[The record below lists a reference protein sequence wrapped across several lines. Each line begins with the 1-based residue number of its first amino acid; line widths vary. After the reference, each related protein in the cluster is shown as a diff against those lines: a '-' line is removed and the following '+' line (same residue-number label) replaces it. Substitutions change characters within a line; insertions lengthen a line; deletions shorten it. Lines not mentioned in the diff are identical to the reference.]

1 MSDPPDAPPDSGLP
15 EGVSLETAS
24 GVAVLRVSFDGDD
37 ERAEERARMAQA
49 ERDERAE
56 TTVLRHPE
64 TNVPVEIIGTAHVS
78 ALAARQTR
86 ELILRTKPDVVVL
99 ELDPRR
105 LASMLRD
112 AQLRTPARHLAE
124 TNVQT
129 HLDALRVLYRGR
141 TVQVIGGLAYAAV
154 GAVLGSTPGAE
165 FLAAIDAAKETGA
178 TVALGD
184 ADAAV
189 TTSRLF
195 ARTKW
200 RKALRRAADRSNR
213 SHRSS
218 PERERSENDAET
230 DDAFFRRDETARLV
244 AERRGPPL
252 GDDAKKKSA
261 SKKKKTRAPV
271 FVTFP
276 DGSERPAPVP
286 TPEAALRLMADAG
299 CDARGAERGAWH
311 LVMHADPD
319 PEDLLAVRACA
330 AKVVELVR
338 SEAYLEKHGTFDG
351 DEKEK
356 EKTTNGTPTRGHVS
370 YSGGWAMD
378 QTLRAD
384 RDLVLAHSLYRS
396 ASGEISKNGAAP
408 RRVVGVVGA
417 AHVRGVKREWPEVR
431 ETRSVARFE
440 RALTLTPEECTLEG
454 ARARFGRDAVGW
466 WDQPGYSETAAAAA
480 AGLGVLGLSGFGARR
495 AETTSVQNALASR
508 VSSRLNRAAWFG
520 VASVVGAGVI
530 GTALTAHAMVEL
542 GRFAAKL
549 ERAAMAAEA
558 SGLAAPKKNE
568 LRSERWFETD
578 ALGRS
583 VKNVFV
589 DAVNV
594 ARPYETRGGR
604 GVEDDV
610 ER

>member
-37 ERAEERARMAQA
+37 ERARRDAEERARMARA

-99 ELDPRR
+99 ELDPNR

-184 ADAAV
+184 ADANV
-189 TTSRLF
+189 TTKRLF

-213 SHRSS
+213 SNRSS
-218 PERERSENDAET
+218 PETARSESDAER
-230 DDAFFRRDETARLV
+230 A
-244 AERRGPPL
+244 PPL
-252 GDDAKKKSA
+252 GDDATKKNKT
-261 SKKKKTRAPV
+261 TRAPV
-271 FVTFP
+271 SVTFP

-286 TPEAALRLMADAG
+286 TPEAAVRLMADAG

-351 DEKEK
+351 DVTCTETETETET
-356 EKTTNGTPTRGHVS
+356 EKTTSGTPTEGRVS

-396 ASGEISKNGAAP
+396 ASGAVSKNGNNIAP

-417 AHVRGVKREWPEVR
+417 AHVRGVKREWPKVR
-431 ETRSVARFE
+431 EQSSVNRFDS
-440 RALTLTPEECTLEG
+440 ALALTPEECTLEG
-454 ARARFGRDAVGW
+454 ARLRFGRDAVGW

-495 AETTSVQNALASR
+495 VSSTTSVQNALATR
-508 VSSRLNRAAWFG
+508 VSSRLNRLAWFG
-520 VASVVGAGVI
+520 VASVVGAGVV

-594 ARPYETRGGR
+594 ARPYDTRGGR
-604 GVEDDV
+604 WGEDDV

>member
-37 ERAEERARMAQA
+37 ERARRDAEERARMARA

-99 ELDPRR
+99 ELDPNR

-184 ADAAV
+184 ADANV
-189 TTSRLF
+189 TTKSLF

-213 SHRSS
+213 SNRSS
-218 PERERSENDAET
+218 PETARSESDAER
-230 DDAFFRRDETARLV
+230 A
-244 AERRGPPL
+244 PPL
-252 GDDAKKKSA
+252 GDDATKKNKT
-261 SKKKKTRAPV
+261 TRAPV
-271 FVTFP
+271 SVTFP
-276 DGSERPAPVP
+276 DGSERPAPVA
-286 TPEAALRLMADAG
+286 TPEAAVRLMADAG

-351 DEKEK
+351 DVTCTETET
-356 EKTTNGTPTRGHVS
+356 EKTTSGTPTEGRVS
-370 YSGGWAMD
+370 FSGGWAMD

-396 ASGEISKNGAAP
+396 ASGAVSKNGDRVAP

-417 AHVRGVKREWPEVR
+417 AHVRGVKREWRTVR
-431 ETRSVARFE
+431 EQSSVNRFDS
-440 RALTLTPEECTLEG
+440 ALALTPEECTLEG

-495 AETTSVQNALASR
+495 AETTSVQNAFATR

-520 VASVVGAGVI
+520 VASVVGAGVV

-594 ARPYETRGGR
+594 ARPYDTRGGR
-604 GVEDDV
+604 WGEDDV

>member
-37 ERAEERARMAQA
+37 ERARRDAEERARMARA

-99 ELDPRR
+99 ELDPNR

-184 ADAAV
+184 ADANV
-189 TTSRLF
+189 TTKRLF

-213 SHRSS
+213 SNRSS
-218 PERERSENDAET
+218 PETARSESDAER
-230 DDAFFRRDETARLV
+230 A
-244 AERRGPPL
+244 PPL
-252 GDDAKKKSA
+252 GDDATKKNKT
-261 SKKKKTRAPV
+261 TRAPV
-271 FVTFP
+271 SVTFP
-276 DGSERPAPVP
+276 DGSERPAPVA
-286 TPEAALRLMADAG
+286 TPEAAVRLMADAG

-351 DEKEK
+351 DVTCTETETET
-356 EKTTNGTPTRGHVS
+356 EKTTSGTPTEGRVS

-396 ASGEISKNGAAP
+396 ASGAVSKNGDRVAP

-417 AHVRGVKREWPEVR
+417 AHVRGVKREWRTVR
-431 ETRSVARFE
+431 EQSSVNRFDS
-440 RALTLTPEECTLEG
+440 ALALTPEECTLEG

-495 AETTSVQNALASR
+495 AETTSVQNALATR

-594 ARPYETRGGR
+594 ARPYDTRGGR
-604 GVEDDV
+604 WGEDDV

>member
-37 ERAEERARMAQA
+37 ERARRDAEERARMARA

-99 ELDPRR
+99 ELDPNR

-184 ADAAV
+184 ADANV
-189 TTSRLF
+189 TTKRLF

-213 SHRSS
+213 SNRSS
-218 PERERSENDAET
+218 PVTERSESDAER
-230 DDAFFRRDETARLV
+230 A
-244 AERRGPPL
+244 PPL
-252 GDDAKKKSA
+252 GDDATKKNKT
-261 SKKKKTRAPV
+261 TRAPV
-271 FVTFP
+271 SVTFP

-286 TPEAALRLMADAG
+286 TPEAAVRLMADAG

-351 DEKEK
+351 DVTCTETETET
-356 EKTTNGTPTRGHVS
+356 EKTTSGTPTEGRVS
-370 YSGGWAMD
+370 FSGGWAMD

-396 ASGEISKNGAAP
+396 ASGAVSKNGDRVAP

-417 AHVRGVKREWPEVR
+417 AHVRGVKREWRTVR
-431 ETRSVARFE
+431 EQSSVNRFDS
-440 RALTLTPEECTLEG
+440 ALALTPEECTLEG

-495 AETTSVQNALASR
+495 SGMTSVQNAFATR

-520 VASVVGAGVI
+520 VASVVGAGVV

-594 ARPYETRGGR
+594 ARPYDTRGGR
-604 GVEDDV
+604 WGEDDV

>member
-1 MSDPPDAPPDSGLP
+1 MSPPEAPPDAGLP
-15 EGVSLETAS
+15 EGISLETSS
-24 GVAVLRVSFDGDD
+24 GVSVLRVSFDGDD
-37 ERAEERARMAQA
+37 ERARRDVEEQARMAE
-49 ERDERAE
+49 ERNERAV

-99 ELDPRR
+99 ELDPQR

-124 TNVQT
+124 TNVET
-129 HLDALRVLYRGR
+129 HLDALRVLVRGR
-141 TVQVIGGLAYAAV
+141 GIQVIGGLAYAAV

-184 ADAAV
+184 ADANV
-189 TTSRLF
+189 TTKRLF

-213 SHRSS
+213 SNRSS
-218 PERERSENDAET
+218 PETARSESDAER
-230 DDAFFRRDETARLV
+230 A
-244 AERRGPPL
+244 PPL
-252 GDDAKKKSA
+252 GDDATKKNKT
-261 SKKKKTRAPV
+261 TRAPV
-271 FVTFP
+271 SVTFP
-276 DGSERPAPVP
+276 DGSERPAPVA
-286 TPEAALRLMADAG
+286 TPEAAVRLMADAG

-351 DEKEK
+351 DVTCTETET
-356 EKTTNGTPTRGHVS
+356 EKTTSGTPTEGRVS
-370 YSGGWAMD
+370 FSGGWAMD

-384 RDLVLAHSLYRS
+384 RDLVLAHSLHRS
-396 ASGEISKNGAAP
+396 ASGAVSKNGDRVAP

-417 AHVRGVKREWPEVR
+417 AHVRGVKREWRTVR
-431 ETRSVARFE
+431 EQSSVNRFDS
-440 RALTLTPEECTLEG
+440 ALALTPEECTLEG

-495 AETTSVQNALASR
+495 AETTSVQNAFATR

-520 VASVVGAGVI
+520 VASVVGAGVV

-594 ARPYETRGGR
+594 ARPYDTRGGR
-604 GVEDDV
+604 WGEDDV

>member
-37 ERAEERARMAQA
+37 ERARRDAEERARMARA

-99 ELDPRR
+99 ELDPNR

-184 ADAAV
+184 ADANV
-189 TTSRLF
+189 TTKRLF

-213 SHRSS
+213 SKRSNRSS
-218 PERERSENDAET
+218 PETERSESDAER
-230 DDAFFRRDETARLV
+230 A
-244 AERRGPPL
+244 PPL
-252 GDDAKKKSA
+252 GDDATKKN
-261 SKKKKTRAPV
+261 KKTRAPV
-271 FVTFP
+271 SVTFP

-286 TPEAALRLMADAG
+286 TPEAAVRLMADAG

-351 DEKEK
+351 DVTCTEKETEPET
-356 EKTTNGTPTRGHVS
+356 EKTTSGTPTEGRVS

-396 ASGEISKNGAAP
+396 ASGAVSKNGDRVAP

-417 AHVRGVKREWPEVR
+417 AHVRGVKREWRTVR
-431 ETRSVARFE
+431 EQSSVNRFDS
-440 RALTLTPEECTLEG
+440 ALALTPEECTLEG
-454 ARARFGRDAVGW
+454 ARLRFGRDAVGW

-495 AETTSVQNALASR
+495 AETTSVQNALATR
-508 VSSRLNRAAWFG
+508 VSSRLNRLAWFG
-520 VASVVGAGVI
+520 VASVVGAGVV

-594 ARPYETRGGR
+594 ARPYDTRGGR
-604 GVEDDV
+604 WGEDDV

>member
-37 ERAEERARMAQA
+37 ERARRDAEERARMARA

-99 ELDPRR
+99 ELDPNR

-184 ADAAV
+184 ADANV
-189 TTSRLF
+189 TTKRLF

-213 SHRSS
+213 NRSS
-218 PERERSENDAET
+218 PETERSESDAER
-230 DDAFFRRDETARLV
+230 AL
-244 AERRGPPL
+244 PL
-252 GDDAKKKSA
+252 GDDATKNNKT
-261 SKKKKTRAPV
+261 TRAPV
-271 FVTFP
+271 SVTFP
-276 DGSERPAPVP
+276 DGSERPAPVA
-286 TPEAALRLMADAG
+286 TAEAAVRLMADAG

-351 DEKEK
+351 DVTCTETETET
-356 EKTTNGTPTRGHVS
+356 EKTTSGTPTEGRVS

-396 ASGEISKNGAAP
+396 ASGAVSKNGEPPVAP

-431 ETRSVARFE
+431 DKSSIARFDS
-440 RALTLTPEECTLEG
+440 ALALTPEECTLEG
-454 ARARFGRDAVGW
+454 ARLRFGRDAVGW
-466 WDQPGYSETAAAAA
+466 WDQPGYVETAAAAA

-495 AETTSVQNALASR
+495 AETTSVQNAFATR
-508 VSSRLNRAAWFG
+508 VSSRLNRLAWFG
-520 VASVVGAGVI
+520 VASVVGAGVV

-594 ARPYETRGGR
+594 ARPYDTRGGR
-604 GVEDDV
+604 WGEDDV

>member
-37 ERAEERARMAQA
+37 ERARRDAEERARMARA

-99 ELDPRR
+99 ELDPNR

-184 ADAAV
+184 ADANV
-189 TTSRLF
+189 TTKRLF

-213 SHRSS
+213 SNRSS
-218 PERERSENDAET
+218 PETARSESDAER
-230 DDAFFRRDETARLV
+230 A
-244 AERRGPPL
+244 PQL
-252 GDDAKKKSA
+252 GDDATKKNKT
-261 SKKKKTRAPV
+261 TRAPV
-271 FVTFP
+271 SVTFP
-276 DGSERPAPVP
+276 DGSERPAPVA
-286 TPEAALRLMADAG
+286 TPEAAVRLMADAG
-299 CDARGAERGAWH
+299 CDARCAERGAWH

-330 AKVVELVR
+330 AKVV
-338 SEAYLEKHGTFDG
+338 
-351 DEKEK
+351 
-356 EKTTNGTPTRGHVS
+356 
-370 YSGGWAMD
+370 
-378 QTLRAD
+378 
-384 RDLVLAHSLYRS
+384 
-396 ASGEISKNGAAP
+396 
-408 RRVVGVVGA
+408 
-417 AHVRGVKREWPEVR
+417 
-431 ETRSVARFE
+431 
-440 RALTLTPEECTLEG
+440 
-454 ARARFGRDAVGW
+454 
-466 WDQPGYSETAAAAA
+466 
-480 AGLGVLGLSGFGARR
+480 
-495 AETTSVQNALASR
+495 
-508 VSSRLNRAAWFG
+508 
-520 VASVVGAGVI
+520 
-530 GTALTAHAMVEL
+530 
-542 GRFAAKL
+542 
-549 ERAAMAAEA
+549 
-558 SGLAAPKKNE
+558 
-568 LRSERWFETD
+568 
-578 ALGRS
+578 
-583 VKNVFV
+583 
-589 DAVNV
+589 
-594 ARPYETRGGR
+594 
-604 GVEDDV
+604 
-610 ER
+610 

>member
-37 ERAEERARMAQA
+37 ERARRDAEERARMARA

-99 ELDPRR
+99 ELDPNR

-184 ADAAV
+184 ADANV
-189 TTSRLF
+189 TTKRLF

-213 SHRSS
+213 SNRSS
-218 PERERSENDAET
+218 PETERSESDAER
-230 DDAFFRRDETARLV
+230 A
-244 AERRGPPL
+244 PPL
-252 GDDAKKKSA
+252 GDDATKKNKT
-261 SKKKKTRAPV
+261 TRAPV
-271 FVTFP
+271 SVTFP
-276 DGSERPAPVP
+276 DGSERPAPVA
-286 TPEAALRLMADAG
+286 TPEAAVRLMADAG

-351 DEKEK
+351 DVTCTETET
-356 EKTTNGTPTRGHVS
+356 EKTTSGTPTEGRVS
-370 YSGGWAMD
+370 FSGGWAMD

-396 ASGEISKNGAAP
+396 ASGAVSKNGDRVAP

-417 AHVRGVKREWPEVR
+417 AHVRGVKREWPKVR
-431 ETRSVARFE
+431 EQSSVDRFDS
-440 RALTLTPEECTLEG
+440 ALALTPEECTLEG
-454 ARARFGRDAVGW
+454 ARLRFGRDAVGW

-480 AGLGVLGLSGFGARR
+480 AGLGVLGLSGFGTRR
-495 AETTSVQNALASR
+495 VSSTTSVQNALASR
-508 VSSRLNRAAWFG
+508 VSSRLNRLAWFG
-520 VASVVGAGVI
+520 VASVVGAGVV

-604 GVEDDV
+604 WGEDDV

>member
-37 ERAEERARMAQA
+37 ERARRDAEERARMARA

-99 ELDPRR
+99 ELDPNR

-184 ADAAV
+184 ADANV
-189 TTSRLF
+189 TTKRLF

-213 SHRSS
+213 SNRSS
-218 PERERSENDAET
+218 PETARSESDAER
-230 DDAFFRRDETARLV
+230 A
-244 AERRGPPL
+244 PQL
-252 GDDAKKKSA
+252 GDDATKKNKT
-261 SKKKKTRAPV
+261 TRAPV
-271 FVTFP
+271 SVTFP
-276 DGSERPAPVP
+276 DGSERPAPVA
-286 TPEAALRLMADAG
+286 TPEAAVRLMADAG

-351 DEKEK
+351 DVTCTETET
-356 EKTTNGTPTRGHVS
+356 EKTTSGTPTEGRVS
-370 YSGGWAMD
+370 FSGGWAMD

-396 ASGEISKNGAAP
+396 ASGAVSKNGDRVAP

-417 AHVRGVKREWPEVR
+417 AHVRGVKREWRTVR
-431 ETRSVARFE
+431 EQSSVNRFDS
-440 RALTLTPEECTLEG
+440 ALALTPEECTLEG

-495 AETTSVQNALASR
+495 AETTSVQNAFATR

-520 VASVVGAGVI
+520 VASVVGAGVV

-594 ARPYETRGGR
+594 ARPYDTRGGR
-604 GVEDDV
+604 WGEDDV

>member
-37 ERAEERARMAQA
+37 ERARRDAEERARMARA

-99 ELDPRR
+99 ELDPNR

-184 ADAAV
+184 ADANV
-189 TTSRLF
+189 TTKRLF

-213 SHRSS
+213 SNRSS
-218 PERERSENDAET
+218 PETARSESDAER
-230 DDAFFRRDETARLV
+230 A
-244 AERRGPPL
+244 PPL
-252 GDDAKKKSA
+252 GDDATKKNKT
-261 SKKKKTRAPV
+261 TRAPV
-271 FVTFP
+271 SVTFP
-276 DGSERPAPVP
+276 DGSERPAPVA
-286 TPEAALRLMADAG
+286 TPEAAVRLMADAG

-338 SEAYLEKHGTFDG
+338 SEAYLEKNGSFDG
-351 DEKEK
+351 ACKRDAEE
-356 EKTTNGTPTRGHVS
+356 NSSPS

-384 RDLVLAHSLYRS
+384 RDLVLAHSLQRS
-396 ASGEISKNGAAP
+396 AGGAATRGGAAP

-417 AHVRGVKREWPEVR
+417 AHVRGIRREWPAVPDA
-431 ETRSVARFE
+431 RSVARLDGT
-440 RALTLTPEECTLEG
+440 LTPTPEECTLEG
-454 ARARFGRDAVGW
+454 ARRRHGRDALFW
-466 WDQPGYSETAAAAA
+466 WDQPGFFETAALS
-480 AGLGVLGLSGFGARR
+480 AGAGALALSGLQARR
-495 AETTSVQNALASR
+495 IQADRTKTPDKNVSLSFASR
-508 VSSRLNRAAWFG
+508 VSSRVHRAAWFG
-520 VASVVGAGVI
+520 VAAAVGAGLV
-530 GTALTAHAMVEL
+530 GVAATTHAMVEL

-558 SGLAAPKKNE
+558 SGAVAPKRNE

-578 ALGRS
+578 AFGNTAKR
-583 VKNVFV
+583 VFV

-594 ARPYETRGGR
+594 ATPYRARGSGR
-604 GVEDDV
+604 GDENK
-610 ER
+610 RL

>member
-37 ERAEERARMAQA
+37 ERARRDAEERARMARA

-99 ELDPRR
+99 ELDPNR

-184 ADAAV
+184 ADANV
-189 TTSRLF
+189 TTKRLF

-213 SHRSS
+213 SNRSS
-218 PERERSENDAET
+218 PVTERSESDAER
-230 DDAFFRRDETARLV
+230 A
-244 AERRGPPL
+244 PPL
-252 GDDAKKKSA
+252 GDDATKKNKT
-261 SKKKKTRAPV
+261 TRAPV
-271 FVTFP
+271 SVTFP
-276 DGSERPAPVP
+276 DGSERPAPVA
-286 TPEAALRLMADAG
+286 TPEAAVRLMADAG

-351 DEKEK
+351 DVTCTETETETET
-356 EKTTNGTPTRGHVS
+356 EKTTSGTPTRGHVS

-384 RDLVLAHSLYRS
+384 RDLVLAHSLYKS
-396 ASGEISKNGAAP
+396 ASGAVSKNGDRVAP

-417 AHVRGVKREWPEVR
+417 AHVRGVKREWPKVR
-431 ETRSVARFE
+431 EQSSVDRFDS
-440 RALTLTPEECTLEG
+440 ALALTPEECTLEG
-454 ARARFGRDAVGW
+454 ARLRFGRDAVGW

-495 AETTSVQNALASR
+495 SGMTSVQNAFATR

-520 VASVVGAGVI
+520 VASVVGAGVV

-594 ARPYETRGGR
+594 ARPYDTRGGR
-604 GVEDDV
+604 WGEDDV

>member
-1 MSDPPDAPPDSGLP
+1 MSDPPDAPPNSGLP

-37 ERAEERARMAQA
+37 ERARRDAEERARMARA

-56 TTVLRHPE
+56 TTVLHHPE

-99 ELDPRR
+99 ELDPNR

-184 ADAAV
+184 ADANV
-189 TTSRLF
+189 TTKRLF

-213 SHRSS
+213 SNRSS
-218 PERERSENDAET
+218 PETARSESDAER
-230 DDAFFRRDETARLV
+230 A
-244 AERRGPPL
+244 PPL
-252 GDDAKKKSA
+252 GDDATKKNKT
-261 SKKKKTRAPV
+261 TRAPV
-271 FVTFP
+271 SVTFP
-276 DGSERPAPVP
+276 DGSERPAPVA
-286 TPEAALRLMADAG
+286 TPEAAVRLMADAG

-351 DEKEK
+351 DVTCTETETET
-356 EKTTNGTPTRGHVS
+356 EKTTSGTPTECRVS

-384 RDLVLAHSLYRS
+384 RDLVLAHSLYTS
-396 ASGEISKNGAAP
+396 ASGAVPTNGNNIAP

-417 AHVRGVKREWPEVR
+417 AHVRGVKREWRTVR
-431 ETRSVARFE
+431 EQSSVNRFDS
-440 RALTLTPEECTLEG
+440 ALALTPEECTLEG

-495 AETTSVQNALASR
+495 AETTSVQNALATR

-520 VASVVGAGVI
+520 VASVVGAGVV

-594 ARPYETRGGR
+594 ARPYDTRGGR
-604 GVEDDV
+604 WGEDDV

>member
-15 EGVSLETAS
+15 EGISLETAS

-37 ERAEERARMAQA
+37 ERARRDAEERARMARA

-99 ELDPRR
+99 ELDPNR

-184 ADAAV
+184 ADANV
-189 TTSRLF
+189 TTKRLF

-213 SHRSS
+213 SNRSS
-218 PERERSENDAET
+218 PETARSESDAER
-230 DDAFFRRDETARLV
+230 A
-244 AERRGPPL
+244 PPL
-252 GDDAKKKSA
+252 GDDATKKNKT
-261 SKKKKTRAPV
+261 TRAPV
-271 FVTFP
+271 SVTFP
-276 DGSERPAPVP
+276 DGSERPAPVA
-286 TPEAALRLMADAG
+286 TPEAAVRLMADAG

-351 DEKEK
+351 DVTCTETET
-356 EKTTNGTPTRGHVS
+356 EKTTSGTPTEGRVS
-370 YSGGWAMD
+370 FSGGWAMD

-396 ASGEISKNGAAP
+396 ASGAVSKNGDRVAP

-417 AHVRGVKREWPEVR
+417 AHVRGVKREWRTVR
-431 ETRSVARFE
+431 EQSSVNRFDS
-440 RALTLTPEECTLEG
+440 ALALTPEECTLEG

-495 AETTSVQNALASR
+495 AETTSVQNAFATR

-520 VASVVGAGVI
+520 VASVVGAGVV

-594 ARPYETRGGR
+594 ARPYDTRGGR
-604 GVEDDV
+604 WGEDDV

>member
-141 TVQVIGGLAYAAV
+141 TVQVIGGLGYAAV
-154 GAVLGSTPGAE
+154 GAVLGSTPGAA

-218 PERERSENDAET
+218 PER
-230 DDAFFRRDETARLV
+230 
-244 AERRGPPL
+244 
-252 GDDAKKKSA
+252 
-261 SKKKKTRAPV
+261 
-271 FVTFP
+271 
-276 DGSERPAPVP
+276 
-286 TPEAALRLMADAG
+286 
-299 CDARGAERGAWH
+299 
-311 LVMHADPD
+311 
-319 PEDLLAVRACA
+319 
-330 AKVVELVR
+330 
-338 SEAYLEKHGTFDG
+338 
-351 DEKEK
+351 
-356 EKTTNGTPTRGHVS
+356 
-370 YSGGWAMD
+370 
-378 QTLRAD
+378 
-384 RDLVLAHSLYRS
+384 
-396 ASGEISKNGAAP
+396 
-408 RRVVGVVGA
+408 
-417 AHVRGVKREWPEVR
+417 
-431 ETRSVARFE
+431 
-440 RALTLTPEECTLEG
+440 
-454 ARARFGRDAVGW
+454 
-466 WDQPGYSETAAAAA
+466 
-480 AGLGVLGLSGFGARR
+480 
-495 AETTSVQNALASR
+495 
-508 VSSRLNRAAWFG
+508 
-520 VASVVGAGVI
+520 
-530 GTALTAHAMVEL
+530 
-542 GRFAAKL
+542 
-549 ERAAMAAEA
+549 
-558 SGLAAPKKNE
+558 
-568 LRSERWFETD
+568 
-578 ALGRS
+578 
-583 VKNVFV
+583 
-589 DAVNV
+589 
-594 ARPYETRGGR
+594 
-604 GVEDDV
+604 
-610 ER
+610 

>member
-37 ERAEERARMAQA
+37 ERARRDAEERARMARA

-99 ELDPRR
+99 ELDPNR

-184 ADAAV
+184 ADANV
-189 TTSRLF
+189 TTKRLF

-213 SHRSS
+213 SNRSS
-218 PERERSENDAET
+218 PVTERSESDAER
-230 DDAFFRRDETARLV
+230 A
-244 AERRGPPL
+244 PPL
-252 GDDAKKKSA
+252 GDDATKKNKT
-261 SKKKKTRAPV
+261 TRAPV
-271 FVTFP
+271 SVTFP

-286 TPEAALRLMADAG
+286 TPEAAVRLMADAG

-351 DEKEK
+351 DVTCTETETET
-356 EKTTNGTPTRGHVS
+356 EKTTSGTPTEGRVS
-370 YSGGWAMD
+370 FSGGWAMD

-396 ASGEISKNGAAP
+396 ASGAVSKNGDRVAP

-417 AHVRGVKREWPEVR
+417 AHVRGVKREWRTVR
-431 ETRSVARFE
+431 EQSSVNRFDS
-440 RALTLTPEECTLEG
+440 ALALTPEECTLEG
-454 ARARFGRDAVGW
+454 ARLRFGRDAVGW

-495 AETTSVQNALASR
+495 SGTKSVQNALATR
-508 VSSRLNRAAWFG
+508 VSSRLNRLAWFG

-594 ARPYETRGGR
+594 ARPYDTRGGR
-604 GVEDDV
+604 WGEDDV

>member
-37 ERAEERARMAQA
+37 ERARRDAEERARMARA

-99 ELDPRR
+99 ELDPNR

-184 ADAAV
+184 VDANV
-189 TTSRLF
+189 TTKRLF

-213 SHRSS
+213 SNRSS
-218 PERERSENDAET
+218 PETERSESDAER
-230 DDAFFRRDETARLV
+230 A
-244 AERRGPPL
+244 PPL
-252 GDDAKKKSA
+252 GDDATKKNKT
-261 SKKKKTRAPV
+261 TRAPV
-271 FVTFP
+271 SVTFP
-276 DGSERPAPVP
+276 DGSERPAPVA
-286 TPEAALRLMADAG
+286 TPEAAVRLMADAG

-351 DEKEK
+351 DVTCTETET
-356 EKTTNGTPTRGHVS
+356 EKTTSGTPTEGRVS
-370 YSGGWAMD
+370 FSGGWAMD

-396 ASGEISKNGAAP
+396 ASGAVSKNGDRVAP

-417 AHVRGVKREWPEVR
+417 AHVRGVKREWPKVR
-431 ETRSVARFE
+431 EQSSVNRFDS
-440 RALTLTPEECTLEG
+440 ALALTPEECTLEG
-454 ARARFGRDAVGW
+454 ARLRFGRDAVGW

-495 AETTSVQNALASR
+495 AETTSVQNAFATR
-508 VSSRLNRAAWFG
+508 VSSRLNRLAWFG
-520 VASVVGAGVI
+520 VASVVGAGVV

-594 ARPYETRGGR
+594 ARPYDTRGGR
-604 GVEDDV
+604 WGEDDV

>member
-37 ERAEERARMAQA
+37 ERARRDAEERARMARA

-99 ELDPRR
+99 ELDPNR

-184 ADAAV
+184 VDANV
-189 TTSRLF
+189 TTKRLF

-213 SHRSS
+213 NRSS
-218 PERERSENDAET
+218 PERERSESDAER
-230 DDAFFRRDETARLV
+230 A
-244 AERRGPPL
+244 PPL
-252 GDDAKKKSA
+252 GDDATKKN
-261 SKKKKTRAPV
+261 KKTRAPV
-271 FVTFP
+271 SVTFP
-276 DGSERPAPVP
+276 DGSERPAPVA
-286 TPEAALRLMADAG
+286 TPEAAVRLMADAG

-351 DEKEK
+351 DVTCTETETET
-356 EKTTNGTPTRGHVS
+356 EKTTSGTPTEGRVS
-370 YSGGWAMD
+370 FSGGWAMD

-396 ASGEISKNGAAP
+396 ASGAVSKNGDRVAP

-417 AHVRGVKREWPEVR
+417 AHVRGVKREWRTVR
-431 ETRSVARFE
+431 EQSSVNRFDS
-440 RALTLTPEECTLEG
+440 ALALTPEECTLEG
-454 ARARFGRDAVGW
+454 ARLRFGRDAVGW

-495 AETTSVQNALASR
+495 AETTSVQNALATR

-520 VASVVGAGVI
+520 VASVVGAGVV

-594 ARPYETRGGR
+594 ARPYDTRGGR
-604 GVEDDV
+604 WGEDDV

>member
-37 ERAEERARMAQA
+37 ERARRDAEERARMARA

-99 ELDPRR
+99 ELDPNR

-184 ADAAV
+184 ADANV
-189 TTSRLF
+189 TTKRLF

-213 SHRSS
+213 SNRSS
-218 PERERSENDAET
+218 PVTERSESDAER
-230 DDAFFRRDETARLV
+230 A
-244 AERRGPPL
+244 PPL
-252 GDDAKKKSA
+252 GDDATKKNKT
-261 SKKKKTRAPV
+261 TRAPV
-271 FVTFP
+271 SVTFP

-286 TPEAALRLMADAG
+286 TPEAAVRLMADAG

-351 DEKEK
+351 DVTCTETETET
-356 EKTTNGTPTRGHVS
+356 EKTTSGTPTEGRVS

-396 ASGEISKNGAAP
+396 ASGAVSKNGDRVAP

-417 AHVRGVKREWPEVR
+417 AHVRGVKREWPKVR
-431 ETRSVARFE
+431 EQSSVDRFDS
-440 RALTLTPEECTLEG
+440 ALALTPEECTLEG
-454 ARARFGRDAVGW
+454 ARLRFGRDAVGW

-495 AETTSVQNALASR
+495 AETTSVQNALATR

-520 VASVVGAGVI
+520 VASVVGAGVV

-594 ARPYETRGGR
+594 ARPYDTRGGR
-604 GVEDDV
+604 WGEDDV

>member
-37 ERAEERARMAQA
+37 ERARRDAEERARMARA

-99 ELDPRR
+99 ELDPNR

-178 TVALGD
+178 TVAHGD
-184 ADAAV
+184 ADANV
-189 TTSRLF
+189 TTKRLF

-213 SHRSS
+213 SNRSS
-218 PERERSENDAET
+218 PETARSESDAER
-230 DDAFFRRDETARLV
+230 A
-244 AERRGPPL
+244 PPL
-252 GDDAKKKSA
+252 GDDATKKNKT
-261 SKKKKTRAPV
+261 TRAPV
-271 FVTFP
+271 SVTFP
-276 DGSERPAPVP
+276 DGSERPAPVA
-286 TPEAALRLMADAG
+286 TPEAAVRLMADAG

-351 DEKEK
+351 DVTCTETET
-356 EKTTNGTPTRGHVS
+356 EKTTSGTPTEGRVS
-370 YSGGWAMD
+370 FSGGWAMD

-396 ASGEISKNGAAP
+396 ASGAVSKNGDRVAP

-417 AHVRGVKREWPEVR
+417 AHVRGVKREWRTVR
-431 ETRSVARFE
+431 EQSSVNRFDS
-440 RALTLTPEECTLEG
+440 ALALTPEECTLEG

-495 AETTSVQNALASR
+495 AETTSVQNAFATR

-520 VASVVGAGVI
+520 VASVVGAGVV

-594 ARPYETRGGR
+594 ARPYDTRGGR
-604 GVEDDV
+604 WGEDDV

>member
-37 ERAEERARMAQA
+37 ERARRDAEERARMARA

-99 ELDPRR
+99 ELDPNR

-184 ADAAV
+184 ADANV
-189 TTSRLF
+189 TTKRLF

-213 SHRSS
+213 SNRSS
-218 PERERSENDAET
+218 PETARSESDAER
-230 DDAFFRRDETARLV
+230 A
-244 AERRGPPL
+244 PPL
-252 GDDAKKKSA
+252 GDDATKKNKT
-261 SKKKKTRAPV
+261 TRAPV
-271 FVTFP
+271 SVTFP
-276 DGSERPAPVP
+276 DGSERPAPVA
-286 TPEAALRLMADAG
+286 TPEAAVRLMADAG

-351 DEKEK
+351 DVTCTETETET
-356 EKTTNGTPTRGHVS
+356 EKTTSGTPTEGRVS

-396 ASGEISKNGAAP
+396 ASGAVSKNGDRVAP

-417 AHVRGVKREWPEVR
+417 AHVRGVKREWRTVR
-431 ETRSVARFE
+431 EQSSVNRFDS
-440 RALTLTPEECTLEG
+440 ALALTPEECTLEG

-495 AETTSVQNALASR
+495 AETTSVQNALATR

-604 GVEDDV
+604 WGEDDV

>member
-37 ERAEERARMAQA
+37 ERARRDAEERARMARA

-99 ELDPRR
+99 ELDPNR

-184 ADAAV
+184 ADANV
-189 TTSRLF
+189 TTKRLF

-213 SHRSS
+213 NRSS
-218 PERERSENDAET
+218 PETERSESDAER
-230 DDAFFRRDETARLV
+230 A
-244 AERRGPPL
+244 PPL
-252 GDDAKKKSA
+252 GDDATKKNKT
-261 SKKKKTRAPV
+261 TRAPV
-271 FVTFP
+271 SVTFP
-276 DGSERPAPVP
+276 DGSERPAPVA
-286 TPEAALRLMADAG
+286 TPEAAVRLMADAG

-351 DEKEK
+351 AVTCTETET
-356 EKTTNGTPTRGHVS
+356 EKTTSGTPTEGRVS
-370 YSGGWAMD
+370 FSGGWAMD

-384 RDLVLAHSLYRS
+384 RDLVLAHSLHRS
-396 ASGEISKNGAAP
+396 ASGAVSKNGDRVAP

-417 AHVRGVKREWPEVR
+417 AHVRGVKREWRTVR
-431 ETRSVARFE
+431 EQSSVNRFDS
-440 RALTLTPEECTLEG
+440 ALALTPEECTLEG

-495 AETTSVQNALASR
+495 AETTSVQNAFATR

-520 VASVVGAGVI
+520 VASVVGAGVV

-594 ARPYETRGGR
+594 ARPYDTRGGR
-604 GVEDDV
+604 WGEDDV

>member
-37 ERAEERARMAQA
+37 ERARRDAEERARMARA

-99 ELDPRR
+99 ELDPNR

-184 ADAAV
+184 ADANV
-189 TTSRLF
+189 TTKRLF

-213 SHRSS
+213 SNRSS
-218 PERERSENDAET
+218 PETARSESDAER
-230 DDAFFRRDETARLV
+230 A
-244 AERRGPPL
+244 PPL
-252 GDDAKKKSA
+252 GDDATKKNKT
-261 SKKKKTRAPV
+261 TRAPV
-271 FVTFP
+271 SVTFP
-276 DGSERPAPVP
+276 DGSERPAPVA
-286 TPEAALRLMADAG
+286 TPEAAVRLMADAG

-351 DEKEK
+351 DVTCTETET
-356 EKTTNGTPTRGHVS
+356 EKTTSGTPTEGRVS
-370 YSGGWAMD
+370 FSGGWAMD

-384 RDLVLAHSLYRS
+384 RDLVLAHSLHRS
-396 ASGEISKNGAAP
+396 ASGAVSKNGDRVAP

-417 AHVRGVKREWPEVR
+417 AHVRGVKREWRTVR
-431 ETRSVARFE
+431 EQSSVNRFDS
-440 RALTLTPEECTLEG
+440 ALALTPEECTLEG

-495 AETTSVQNALASR
+495 AETTSVQNAFATR

-520 VASVVGAGVI
+520 VASVVGAGVV

-594 ARPYETRGGR
+594 ARPYDTRGGR
-604 GVEDDV
+604 WGEDDV

>member
-37 ERAEERARMAQA
+37 ERARRDAEERARMARA

-99 ELDPRR
+99 ELDPNR

-184 ADAAV
+184 ADANV
-189 TTSRLF
+189 TTKRLF

-213 SHRSS
+213 SNRSS
-218 PERERSENDAET
+218 PETARSESDAER
-230 DDAFFRRDETARLV
+230 A
-244 AERRGPPL
+244 PPL
-252 GDDAKKKSA
+252 GDDATKENKT
-261 SKKKKTRAPV
+261 TRAPV
-271 FVTFP
+271 SVTFP
-276 DGSERPAPVP
+276 DGSERPAPVA
-286 TPEAALRLMADAG
+286 TPEAAVRLMADAG

-351 DEKEK
+351 DVTCTETET
-356 EKTTNGTPTRGHVS
+356 EKTTSGTPTEGRVS
-370 YSGGWAMD
+370 FSGGWAMD

-396 ASGEISKNGAAP
+396 ASGAVSKNGDRVAP

-417 AHVRGVKREWPEVR
+417 AHVRGVKREWRTVR
-431 ETRSVARFE
+431 EQSSVNRFDS
-440 RALTLTPEECTLEG
+440 ALALTPEECTLEG

-495 AETTSVQNALASR
+495 AETTSVQNAFATR

-520 VASVVGAGVI
+520 VASVVGAGVV

-594 ARPYETRGGR
+594 ARPYDTRGGR
-604 GVEDDV
+604 WGEDDV

>member
-1 MSDPPDAPPDSGLP
+1 M
-15 EGVSLETAS
+15 
-24 GVAVLRVSFDGDD
+24 
-37 ERAEERARMAQA
+37 ARA

-99 ELDPRR
+99 ELDPNR

-184 ADAAV
+184 VDANV
-189 TTSRLF
+189 TTKRLF

-213 SHRSS
+213 NRSS
-218 PERERSENDAET
+218 PETERSESDAER
-230 DDAFFRRDETARLV
+230 AL
-244 AERRGPPL
+244 PL
-252 GDDAKKKSA
+252 GDDATKKNKT
-261 SKKKKTRAPV
+261 TRAPV
-271 FVTFP
+271 SVTFP

-286 TPEAALRLMADAG
+286 TPEAAVRLMADAG

-351 DEKEK
+351 DVTCTETETETET
-356 EKTTNGTPTRGHVS
+356 EKTTSGTPTEGRVS
-370 YSGGWAMD
+370 FSGGWAMD

-384 RDLVLAHSLYRS
+384 RDLVLAHSLYKS
-396 ASGEISKNGAAP
+396 ASGAVSKNGDRVAP

-417 AHVRGVKREWPEVR
+417 AHVRGVKREWRTVR
-431 ETRSVARFE
+431 EQSSVDRFDS
-440 RALTLTPEECTLEG
+440 ALALTPEECTLEG
-454 ARARFGRDAVGW
+454 ARLRFGRDAVGW
-466 WDQPGYSETAAAAA
+466 WDQPGYSETAAAAV

-495 AETTSVQNALASR
+495 AETTSVQNAFATR

-520 VASVVGAGVI
+520 VASVVGAGVV

-594 ARPYETRGGR
+594 ARPYDTRGGR
-604 GVEDDV
+604 WGEDDV

>member
-37 ERAEERARMAQA
+37 ERARRDAEERARMARA

-99 ELDPRR
+99 ELDPNR

-184 ADAAV
+184 VDANV
-189 TTSRLF
+189 TTKRLF

-213 SHRSS
+213 SNRSNRSS
-218 PERERSENDAET
+218 PVTERSESDAER
-230 DDAFFRRDETARLV
+230 A
-244 AERRGPPL
+244 PPL
-252 GDDAKKKSA
+252 GDDATKKNKT
-261 SKKKKTRAPV
+261 TRAPV
-271 FVTFP
+271 SVTFP

-286 TPEAALRLMADAG
+286 TPEAAVRLMADAG

-351 DEKEK
+351 DVTCTETETETET
-356 EKTTNGTPTRGHVS
+356 EKTTSGTPTRGHVS

-396 ASGEISKNGAAP
+396 ASGAVSKNGDRVAP

-417 AHVRGVKREWPEVR
+417 AHVRGVKREWREVR
-431 ETRSVARFE
+431 EQSSVNRFDS
-440 RALTLTPEECTLEG
+440 ALALTPEECTLEG
-454 ARARFGRDAVGW
+454 ARLRFGRDAVGW

-495 AETTSVQNALASR
+495 VSSTTSVQNAFASR
-508 VSSRLNRAAWFG
+508 VSSRLNRLAWFG
-520 VASVVGAGVI
+520 VASVVGAGVV

-578 ALGRS
+578 AFGRS

-594 ARPYETRGGR
+594 ARPYDTRGGR
-604 GVEDDV
+604 WGEDDV

>member
-37 ERAEERARMAQA
+37 ERARRDAEERARMARA

-99 ELDPRR
+99 ELDPNR

-184 ADAAV
+184 VDANV
-189 TTSRLF
+189 TTKRLF

-213 SHRSS
+213 NRSS
-218 PERERSENDAET
+218 PETERSESDAER
-230 DDAFFRRDETARLV
+230 A
-244 AERRGPPL
+244 PPL
-252 GDDAKKKSA
+252 GDAATKKNKT
-261 SKKKKTRAPV
+261 TRAPV
-271 FVTFP
+271 SVTFP
-276 DGSERPAPVP
+276 DGSERPAPVA
-286 TPEAALRLMADAG
+286 TPEAAVRLMADAG

-351 DEKEK
+351 DVTCTETET
-356 EKTTNGTPTRGHVS
+356 EKTTSGTPTEGRVS
-370 YSGGWAMD
+370 FSGGWAMD

-396 ASGEISKNGAAP
+396 ASGAVSKNGDRVAP

-417 AHVRGVKREWPEVR
+417 AHVRGVKREWRTVR
-431 ETRSVARFE
+431 EQSSVNRFDS
-440 RALTLTPEECTLEG
+440 ALALTPEECTLEG

-495 AETTSVQNALASR
+495 AETTSVQNAFATR

-520 VASVVGAGVI
+520 VASVVGAGVV

-594 ARPYETRGGR
+594 ARPYDTRGGR
-604 GVEDDV
+604 WGEDDV

>member
-37 ERAEERARMAQA
+37 ERARRDAEERARMARA

-99 ELDPRR
+99 ELDPNR

-184 ADAAV
+184 ADANV
-189 TTSRLF
+189 TTKRLF

-213 SHRSS
+213 SNRSS
-218 PERERSENDAET
+218 PETERSESDAER
-230 DDAFFRRDETARLV
+230 A
-244 AERRGPPL
+244 PPL
-252 GDDAKKKSA
+252 GDDATKKNKT
-261 SKKKKTRAPV
+261 TRAPV
-271 FVTFP
+271 SVTFP
-276 DGSERPAPVP
+276 DGSERPAPVA
-286 TPEAALRLMADAG
+286 TPEAAVRLMADAG

-351 DEKEK
+351 DVTCTETETET
-356 EKTTNGTPTRGHVS
+356 EKTTSGTPTRGHVS

-396 ASGEISKNGAAP
+396 ASGAVSKNGDRVAP

-417 AHVRGVKREWPEVR
+417 AHVRGVKREWREVR
-431 ETRSVARFE
+431 EQSSVNRFDS
-440 RALTLTPEECTLEG
+440 ALALTPEECTLEG
-454 ARARFGRDAVGW
+454 ARLRFGRDAVGW

-495 AETTSVQNALASR
+495 AETTSVQNAFATR

-520 VASVVGAGVI
+520 VASVVGAGVV

-604 GVEDDV
+604 WGEDDV

>member
-37 ERAEERARMAQA
+37 ERARRDAEERARMARA

-99 ELDPRR
+99 ELDPNR

-184 ADAAV
+184 ADANV
-189 TTSRLF
+189 TTKRLF

-213 SHRSS
+213 ANRSS
-218 PERERSENDAET
+218 PETARSESDAER
-230 DDAFFRRDETARLV
+230 A
-244 AERRGPPL
+244 PPL
-252 GDDAKKKSA
+252 GDDATKKNKT
-261 SKKKKTRAPV
+261 TRAPV
-271 FVTFP
+271 SFTFP
-276 DGSERPAPVP
+276 DGSERPAPVA
-286 TPEAALRLMADAG
+286 TPEAAVRLMADAG

-351 DEKEK
+351 DVTCTETETETET
-356 EKTTNGTPTRGHVS
+356 EKTTSGTPTEGRVS
-370 YSGGWAMD
+370 FSGGWAMD

-384 RDLVLAHSLYRS
+384 RDLVLAHSLYKS
-396 ASGEISKNGAAP
+396 ASGAVSKNGDRVAP

-417 AHVRGVKREWPEVR
+417 AHVRGVKREWPKVR
-431 ETRSVARFE
+431 EQSSVNRFDS
-440 RALTLTPEECTLEG
+440 ALALTPEECTLEG
-454 ARARFGRDAVGW
+454 ARLRFGRDAVGW

-495 AETTSVQNALASR
+495 AETTSVQNAFATR

-520 VASVVGAGVI
+520 VASVVGAGVV

-578 ALGRS
+578 AFGRS

-594 ARPYETRGGR
+594 ARPYDTRGGR
-604 GVEDDV
+604 WGEDDV

>member
-1 MSDPPDAPPDSGLP
+1 M
-15 EGVSLETAS
+15 
-24 GVAVLRVSFDGDD
+24 
-37 ERAEERARMAQA
+37 
-49 ERDERAE
+49 
-56 TTVLRHPE
+56 
-64 TNVPVEIIGTAHVS
+64 
-78 ALAARQTR
+78 
-86 ELILRTKPDVVVL
+86 
-99 ELDPRR
+99 
-105 LASMLRD
+105 
-112 AQLRTPARHLAE
+112 
-124 TNVQT
+124 
-129 HLDALRVLYRGR
+129 
-141 TVQVIGGLAYAAV
+141 
-154 GAVLGSTPGAE
+154 
-165 FLAAIDAAKETGA
+165 
-178 TVALGD
+178 
-184 ADAAV
+184 
-189 TTSRLF
+189 
-195 ARTKW
+195 
-200 RKALRRAADRSNR
+200 
-213 SHRSS
+213 
-218 PERERSENDAET
+218 
-230 DDAFFRRDETARLV
+230 
-244 AERRGPPL
+244 
-252 GDDAKKKSA
+252 
-261 SKKKKTRAPV
+261 
-271 FVTFP
+271 TFP
-276 DGSERPAPVP
+276 DGSERPAPVA
-286 TPEAALRLMADAG
+286 TPEAAVRLMADAG

-351 DEKEK
+351 DVTCTETETET
-356 EKTTNGTPTRGHVS
+356 EKTTSGTPTEGRVS

-396 ASGEISKNGAAP
+396 ASGAVSKNGDRVAP

-417 AHVRGVKREWPEVR
+417 AHVRGVKREWRTVR
-431 ETRSVARFE
+431 EQSSVNRFDS
-440 RALTLTPEECTLEG
+440 ALALTPEECTLEG
-454 ARARFGRDAVGW
+454 ARLRFGRDAVGW

-495 AETTSVQNALASR
+495 AETTSVQNALATR

-520 VASVVGAGVI
+520 VASVVGAGVV

-594 ARPYETRGGR
+594 ARPYDTRGGR
-604 GVEDDV
+604 WGEDDV

>member
-37 ERAEERARMAQA
+37 ERARRDAEERARMARA

-99 ELDPRR
+99 ELDPNR

-184 ADAAV
+184 VDANV
-189 TTSRLF
+189 TTKRLF

-213 SHRSS
+213 NRSS
-218 PERERSENDAET
+218 PETERSESDAER
-230 DDAFFRRDETARLV
+230 A
-244 AERRGPPL
+244 PPL
-252 GDDAKKKSA
+252 GDDATKKNKT
-261 SKKKKTRAPV
+261 TRAPV
-271 FVTFP
+271 SVTFP
-276 DGSERPAPVP
+276 DGSERPAPVA
-286 TPEAALRLMADAG
+286 TPEAAVRLMADAG

-351 DEKEK
+351 DVTCTETET
-356 EKTTNGTPTRGHVS
+356 EKTTSGTPTEGRVS
-370 YSGGWAMD
+370 FSGGWAMD

-396 ASGEISKNGAAP
+396 ASGAVSKNGDRVAP

-417 AHVRGVKREWPEVR
+417 AHVRGVKREWRTVR
-431 ETRSVARFE
+431 EQSSVNRFDS
-440 RALTLTPEECTLEG
+440 ALALTPEECTLEG

-495 AETTSVQNALASR
+495 AETTSVQNAFATR

-520 VASVVGAGVI
+520 VASVVGAGVV

-594 ARPYETRGGR
+594 ARPYDTRGGR
-604 GVEDDV
+604 WGEDDV

>member
-37 ERAEERARMAQA
+37 ERARRDAEERARMARA

-99 ELDPRR
+99 ELDPNR

-184 ADAAV
+184 VDANV
-189 TTSRLF
+189 TTKRLF

-213 SHRSS
+213 SNRSS
-218 PERERSENDAET
+218 PETERSESDAER
-230 DDAFFRRDETARLV
+230 A
-244 AERRGPPL
+244 PPL
-252 GDDAKKKSA
+252 GDDATKKNKT
-261 SKKKKTRAPV
+261 TRAPV
-271 FVTFP
+271 SVTFP
-276 DGSERPAPVP
+276 DGSERPAPVA
-286 TPEAALRLMADAG
+286 TPEAAVRLMADAG

-351 DEKEK
+351 DVTCTETETETET
-356 EKTTNGTPTRGHVS
+356 EKTTSGTPTEGHVS

-396 ASGEISKNGAAP
+396 ASGAVSKNGDRVAP

-417 AHVRGVKREWPEVR
+417 AHVRGVKREWPKVR
-431 ETRSVARFE
+431 EQSSVNRFDS
-440 RALTLTPEECTLEG
+440 ALALTPEECTLEG
-454 ARARFGRDAVGW
+454 ARLRFGRDAVGW

-495 AETTSVQNALASR
+495 AETTSVQNALATR
-508 VSSRLNRAAWFG
+508 VSSRLNRLAWFG
-520 VASVVGAGVI
+520 VASVVGAGVV
-530 GTALTAHAMVEL
+530 GTALTTHAMVEL

-594 ARPYETRGGR
+594 ARPYGTRGGR
-604 GVEDDV
+604 WGEDDV

>member
-37 ERAEERARMAQA
+37 ERARRDAEERARMARA

-99 ELDPRR
+99 ELDPNR

-184 ADAAV
+184 VDANV
-189 TTSRLF
+189 TTKRLF

-213 SHRSS
+213 NRSS
-218 PERERSENDAET
+218 PETERSESDAER
-230 DDAFFRRDETARLV
+230 A
-244 AERRGPPL
+244 PPL
-252 GDDAKKKSA
+252 GDAATKKNKT
-261 SKKKKTRAPV
+261 TRAPV
-271 FVTFP
+271 SVTFP
-276 DGSERPAPVP
+276 DGSERPAPVA
-286 TPEAALRLMADAG
+286 TPEAAVRLMADAG

-351 DEKEK
+351 DVTCTETET
-356 EKTTNGTPTRGHVS
+356 EKTTSGTPTEGRVS
-370 YSGGWAMD
+370 FSGGWAMD

-396 ASGEISKNGAAP
+396 ASGAVSKNGNNIAP

-417 AHVRGVKREWPEVR
+417 AHVRGVKREWRTVR
-431 ETRSVARFE
+431 EQSSVNRFDS
-440 RALTLTPEECTLEG
+440 ALALTPEECTLEG

-466 WDQPGYSETAAAAA
+466 WDQPGYSETAAAAV

-495 AETTSVQNALASR
+495 SGTTSVQNALATR
-508 VSSRLNRAAWFG
+508 VSSRLNRLAWFG
-520 VASVVGAGVI
+520 VASVVGAGVV

-594 ARPYETRGGR
+594 ARPYDTRGGR
-604 GVEDDV
+604 WGEDDV